1 MPKVTILSQN
11 CKGVD
16 QCGICKYVCPKDLY
30 EDSKEMN
37 SAGYVPP
44 AIPDDEACTACE
56 NCMIYCP
63 DMAIVVH
70 KNEQKA
76 APEQEG
82 NDD

>member
-1 MPKVTILSQN
+1 MTKVNILSQN

-16 QCGICKYVCPKDLY
+16 QCGICKYVCPKDLFR
-30 EDSKEMN
+30 DSKEMN

-44 AIPDDEACTACE
+44 EMTDEASCTTCE

-63 DMAIVVH
+63 DMAIVVT
-70 KNEQKA
+70 KSERKTTPA
-76 APEQEG
+76 KEG

>member
-1 MPKVTILSQN
+1 MTKVNILSQN

-16 QCGICKYVCPKDLY
+16 QCGICKYVCPKDLFR
-30 EDSKEMN
+30 DSKEMN

-44 AIPDDEACTACE
+44 EMTDEASCTTCE

-63 DMAIVVH
+63 DMAIVVT
-70 KNEQKA
+70 KSERETTPAK
-76 APEQEG
+76 EG